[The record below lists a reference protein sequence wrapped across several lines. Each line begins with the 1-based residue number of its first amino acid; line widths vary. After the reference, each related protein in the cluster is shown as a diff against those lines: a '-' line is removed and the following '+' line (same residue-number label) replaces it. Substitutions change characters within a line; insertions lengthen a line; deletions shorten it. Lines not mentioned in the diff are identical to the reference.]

1 MLRFSLSVMQHTKRS
16 IKKILPIEMQQVKV
30 LLTSVELSIVVLNRW

>member
-30 LLTSVELSIVVLNRW
+30 LLTSELSIVVLNRW

>member
-1 MLRFSLSVMQHTKRS
+1 MLRFSLRVMQHTKRC
-16 IKKILPIEMQQVKV
+16 IKKIPPNEMQQVKV

>member
-1 MLRFSLSVMQHTKRS
+1 MLRFSLSVMQHTKRA

-30 LLTSVELSIVVLNRW
+30 LLTSELSIVVLNRW